1 MTDPSGYSWFSKNW
15 KSLTAA
21 VVGIGVTVLTAG
33 TGASFGVAVAAGAA
47 GGAASALTV
56 SLLNGSNFGQIA
68 KNTMVG
74 GFWGAVSGC
83 LNNISADEDLVAS
96 LFKHT
101 FTEGGLDA
109 LQGGNAVHGF
119 MMGLTSSAGGYF
131 IDNNLGAL
139 GRAGEITANSILSG
153 LVDEI
158 GGGKF
163 ANGAITGAFT
173 ILLNDFMHDGIDNT
187 EVMRVSQMEKPLE
200 PVYPEFIL
208 FTGLKL
214 AYNFCKTACIN
225 GFESFSAFKSAYGKA
240 GGGYNWHHI
249 VEQTPSNIKRFGAK
263 QIHNPNNLVKIPGGK
278 GSIHAKI
285 SGYYSSKQPFTH
297 GKTVRQWL
305 SNKSYKEQY
314 DFGMKLLKRFGY
326 KQ

>member
-1 MTDPSGYSWFSKNW
+1 MPKQHICRRRLSS
-15 KSLTAA
+15 
-21 VVGIGVTVLTAG
+21 VP
-33 TGASFGVAVAAGAA
+33 
-47 GGAASALTV
+47 
-56 SLLNGSNFGQIA
+56 
-68 KNTMVG
+68 
-74 GFWGAVSGC
+74 
-83 LNNISADEDLVAS
+83 
-96 LFKHT
+96 FKHT

-214 AYNFCKTACIN
+214 AYNFVK
-225 GFESFSAFKSAYGKA
+225 
-240 GGGYNWHHI
+240 
-249 VEQTPSNIKRFGAK
+249 P
-263 QIHNPNNLVKIPGGK
+263 LV
-278 GSIHAKI
+278 
-285 SGYYSSKQPFTH
+285 
-297 GKTVRQWL
+297 
-305 SNKSYKEQY
+305 
-314 DFGMKLLKRFGY
+314 
-326 KQ
+326 